1 MTEAQAPV
9 TPPAPK
15 PMGKLRAS
23 YLLAVESFEFVR
35 KDPEIIWYTA
45 ISALVQVVLIALFVA
60 GTIWYYMMFTTVD
73 LAADVQ
79 PEPTLVEDIVM
90 YGSMFVYYILA
101 FFVLVYFQA
110 ALTTVVKGRIDG
122 KNLSFGDG
130 IKNANRNIGRF
141 FLWSLFAST
150 VGVILRFISEKFGWV
165 GALFGFAGDVAWS
178 LVNFFIVPVLTL
190 EDRSI
195 GDSIKRSGGIL
206 KQTWGEAL
214 IMNVGLGA
222 FFLGL
227 YLLVI
232 VLMVVTVF
240 LGMANL
246 WIMTIG
252 LVSMTLLL
260 VILMVVQSTLEAVFK
275 VVLYEYAANGKVAE
289 SFTPELIIGAMKRKG
304 T

>member
-45 ISALVQVVLIALFVA
+45 ISALVQVVLICAFVGATILFYLPYDEA
-60 GTIWYYMMFTTVD
+60 GT
-73 LAADVQ
+73 
-79 PEPTLVEDIVM
+79 EPTGAIADIVS

-246 WIMTIG
+246 WIMAIG

>member
-1 MTEAQAPV
+1 MTEVQAPIA
-9 TPPAPK
+9 PPAPK

-45 ISALVQVVLIALFVA
+45 ISALAQIGLIALFIA
-60 GTIWYYMMFTTVD
+60 GTLLFYYPYDNAGTEPTGLVVD
-73 LAADVQ
+73 LV
-79 PEPTLVEDIVM
+79 T

-101 FFVLVYFQA
+101 FFTLVYFQA

-122 KNLSFGDG
+122 KNLSFSDG
-130 IKNANRNIGRF
+130 IKNANRNVTRF

-165 GALFGFAGDVAWS
+165 GALLGFAGDVAWG

-214 IMNVGLGA
+214 VMNVGLGA

-227 YLLVI
+227 YILAI
-232 VLMVVTVF
+232 ALMVLIVF

-246 WIMTIG
+246 WIMAIG
-252 LVSMTLLL
+252 LIAMTLLL
-260 VILMVVQSTLEAVFK
+260 VVLMVVQSTLESVFK
-275 VVLYEYAANGKVAE
+275 VVLYEYAANGKVAD
-289 SFTPELIIGAMKRKG
+289 SFTPELIVGAMKRKG